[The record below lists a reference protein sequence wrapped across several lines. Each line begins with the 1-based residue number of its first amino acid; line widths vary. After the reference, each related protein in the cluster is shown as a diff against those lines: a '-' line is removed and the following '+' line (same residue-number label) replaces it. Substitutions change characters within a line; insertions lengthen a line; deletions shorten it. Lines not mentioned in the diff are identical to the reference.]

1 MFYLVKLVKNTQGQ
15 YADPV
20 VTKYSTLKLAVVA
33 YHQTAATLNNASD
46 VAQATVEV
54 MTETGVV
61 LPNFTETINNG
72 TGTQEA

>member
-33 YHQTAATLNNASD
+33 FHQTAATLNNASD
-46 VAQATVEV
+46 VAQATLEV
-54 MTETGVV
+54 MSETGVV
-61 LPNFTETINNG
+61 LPNYREVINNAS
-72 TGTQEA
+72 TTE

>member
-20 VTKYSTLKLAVVA
+20 ITKYSTLKAAVVA
-33 YHQTAATLNNASD
+33 FHQTAATLNNASD
-46 VAQATVEV
+46 VAQATLEV

-61 LPNFTETINNG
+61 LPNYREVINNASK
-72 TGTQEA
+72 TE